1 MESALPLTVNLASVE
16 HHLQATKEF
25 EHLSDVEH
33 HHGVLIFLI
42 PVGVTPAK
50 KWRKPSLDMVFMTV
64 VSIGGLH
71 IPVNL

>member
-33 HHGVLIFLI
+33 HHRVLIVLI
-42 PVGVTPAK
+42 PVGLIPAK
-50 KWRKPSLDMVFMTV
+50 KWRKPLLDIWY
-64 VSIGGLH
+64 S
-71 IPVNL
+71 